1 MSGLRGRIRRLE
13 GEHAEPEETPREA
26 QERRQYLREQAEHI
40 NYCRGEDEPPIF
52 EVRDNGDV
60 VCAVDGRPVTDP
72 RQTLAERFYWME
84 VGFGGHG
91 LVHDEAAQAFY
102 SQSGHLAVSRDRVD
116 LRYLMPPDRHGH

>member
-1 MSGLRGRIRRLE
+1 MAGIERRIGKLESESGGPQE
-13 GEHAEPEETPREA
+13 TVAEVE
-26 QERRQYLREQAEHI
+26 ERRQALRRGAEHA
-40 NYCRGEDEPPIF
+40 NRCRAADEPPIF

-72 RQTLAERFYWME
+72 RQILAESFYWME
-84 VGFGGHG
+84 VGFGGHE
-91 LVHDEAAQAFY
+91 LVHDEEAQAFY